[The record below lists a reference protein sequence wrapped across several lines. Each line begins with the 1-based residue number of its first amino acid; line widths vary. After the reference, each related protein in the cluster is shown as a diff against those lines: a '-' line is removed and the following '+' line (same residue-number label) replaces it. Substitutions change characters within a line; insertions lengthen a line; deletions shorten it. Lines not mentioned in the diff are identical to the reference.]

1 MSLKSN
7 LLVRF
12 VVFGIAMSAVLLM
25 LSACAKQGAA
35 EWPQW
40 RGPNRDGISVETD
53 WDPEALAGGPNV
65 LWHSV
70 IGIGHSNVAI
80 KNGRLYVMARNK
92 NGESVVC
99 LDADNGK
106 EIWQHKTGERKIP
119 EATPAVDGKYL
130 NALTRDGILLCL
142 KVKNGELVWR
152 KNLVEERG
160 ASKSAYGYGTSPVV
174 EGALVIIN
182 TKHSGI

>member
-1 MSLKSN
+1 MNLKSN
-7 LLVRF
+7 SLIRF

-106 EIWQHKTGERKIP
+106 GNIRESDRCHRSRYAAYCPGHS
-119 EATPAVDGKYL
+119 VGVYG
-130 NALTRDGILLCL
+130 NLL
-142 KVKNGELVWR
+142 V
-152 KNLVEERG
+152 
-160 ASKSAYGYGTSPVV
+160 
-174 EGALVIIN
+174 
-182 TKHSGI
+182 